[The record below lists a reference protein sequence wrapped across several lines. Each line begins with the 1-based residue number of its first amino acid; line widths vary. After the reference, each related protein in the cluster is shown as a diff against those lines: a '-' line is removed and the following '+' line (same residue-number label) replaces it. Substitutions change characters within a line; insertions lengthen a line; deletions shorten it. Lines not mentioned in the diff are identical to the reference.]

1 MSQTD
6 DKPYTRYHSSRVRR
20 ARPEP
25 LADEPRGSA
34 WSRERDEQAR
44 REQESREQQARRE
57 RQARRDE
64 RAGRDGRPRGDER
77 VRRDAWPGSHD
88 AERRERR
95 PGGAAVY
102 RSERR
107 GQPATARRSERQAEP
122 DPVWRSERRAR
133 DKRPDLALV
142 PQTAHRRKL
151 FHWWYL
157 LAIPLAL
164 AIAFGVW
171 AYLGYT
177 TFDRA
182 VHHANRDVGADIRNA
197 LVDRKAGVL
206 GKPTT
211 ILVLGSDQR
220 GHQPARSDTIMLMR
234 FDPATHSVS
243 ELSIP
248 RDTLV
253 AVPGHGQTKIN
264 EAYFWGGAPLAI
276 KVVSSYTGVPINH
289 VMMVN
294 FHGFPKLIDSVG
306 GVVVDVPKDITSW
319 YSGNRTVHFKKG
331 PQLMMGQ
338 QALVY
343 SRLRH
348 VDNDFMRMGRQQQV
362 VQALETKITRPRNLW
377 DLPWTGA
384 RFVRAVTTDLHTNQ
398 ILGLGYLDWR
408 AKGRQYKSVVLGTP
422 QMIGGVDYVVVS
434 QSVLRR
440 DVAAFLSH

>member
-6 DKPYTRYHSSRVRR
+6 DKPYNRYRSSRVRR

-25 LADEPRGSA
+25 LDDEPRGSA
-34 WSRERDEQAR
+34 PPRERDER
-44 REQESREQQARRE
+44 
-57 RQARRDE
+57 ARRDD
-64 RAGRDGRPRGDER
+64 RARHDDRARRSGQE
-77 VRRDAWPGSHD
+77 RRDDRARHD
-88 AERRERR
+88 EQPRRDEQAGRERR
-95 PGGAAVY
+95 AGAPMVY

-107 GQPATARRSERQAEP
+107 GQPAAARRPERQTEA
-122 DPVWRSERRAR
+122 DPVWRPERHARAE
-133 DKRPDLALV
+133 RPDLALV
-142 PQTAHRRKL
+142 PQSARKRKL

-157 LAIPLAL
+157 LAIPLGL

-177 TFDRA
+177 AFDKA
-182 VHHANRDVGADIRNA
+182 VHHSNRDIGSDVRNA
-197 LVDRKAGVL
+197 LVDHKAGVL

-220 GHQPARSDTIMLMR
+220 GDQPARSDTIMLMR

-338 QALVY
+338 QALIY

-362 VQALETKITRPRNLW
+362 VQALEAKITRPRNLW

-384 RFVRAVTTDLHTNQ
+384 RFIRAVKTDLHTNQ

-408 AKGRQYKSVVLGTP
+408 AKGRQYKSVVVGTP

-440 DVAAFLSH
+440 DVAAFLRH

>member
-25 LADEPRGSA
+25 LDDRPRDAGDGRRSGRVDDGNGGRGDRA
-34 WSRERDEQAR
+34 GVGDDGRGERPDVALYRGGRRGQAATAR
-44 REQESREQQARRE
+44 RPE
-57 RQARRDE
+57 RSAEPEPVWRDD
-64 RAGRDGRPRGDER
+64 RRPRGD
-77 VRRDAWPGSHD
+77 
-88 AERRERR
+88 
-95 PGGAAVY
+95 
-102 RSERR
+102 
-107 GQPATARRSERQAEP
+107 
-122 DPVWRSERRAR
+122 
-133 DKRPDLALV
+133 RPDLALV
-142 PQTAHRRKL
+142 PATARKRKL

-157 LAIPLAL
+157 LAVPLAL

-171 AYLGYT
+171 AYLGYKA
-177 TFDRA
+177 FDKA
-182 VHHANRDVGADIRNA
+182 VAHSNRDVGSHIRSA
-197 LVDRKAGVL
+197 LLDPTSGVL

-211 ILVLGSDQR
+211 VLVLGSDQR

-234 FDPATHSVS
+234 FDPSSHSLS

-253 AVPGHGQTKIN
+253 TVPGHGQTKIN

-276 KVVSSYTGVPINH
+276 KVVQAYTGVPINH

-306 GVVVDVPKDITSW
+306 GVVVDVPHDITSW
-319 YSGNRTVHFKKG
+319 YPGNRTVHFKKG

-338 QALVY
+338 QALIY

-362 VQALETKITRPRNLW
+362 VQALETKITRPRNFL

-384 RFVRAVTTDLHTNQ
+384 RFMQGVTTDLRTDQ
-398 ILGLGYLDWR
+398 ILGLAYLDWR
-408 AKGRQYKSVVLGTP
+408 ARGHQYKSVVIGTP

-434 QSVLRR
+434 RSVLRR

>member
-25 LADEPRGSA
+25 LDDEPRGA
-34 WSRERDEQAR
+34 A
-44 REQESREQQARRE
+44 
-57 RQARRDE
+57 
-64 RAGRDGRPRGDER
+64 
-77 VRRDAWPGSHD
+77 PG
-88 AERRERR
+88 AAPGGRERR
-95 PGGAAVY
+95 SDAPVVY
-102 RSERR
+102 RAERR
-107 GQPATARRSERQAEP
+107 GQPAVARRPDRRAEP
-122 DPVWRSERRAR
+122 DPVSRSERRLR
-133 DKRPDLALV
+133 GERPDLALV
-142 PQTAHRRKL
+142 PQSARKRKL

-157 LAIPLAL
+157 LAIPLVL

-171 AYLGYT
+171 AYLGYSV
-177 TFDRA
+177 FNKA
-182 VHHANRDVGADIRNA
+182 VHRSNRDVGSNVHRA
-197 LVDRKAGVL
+197 LVDPTAGVL
-206 GKPTT
+206 GKSTT

-234 FDPATHSVS
+234 FNPATHSLS

-253 AVPGHGQTKIN
+253 TVPGHGQTKIN

-276 KVVSSYTGVPINH
+276 KVVRSYTGVPINH

-306 GVVVDVPKDITSW
+306 GVVVDVPHDITSW

-338 QALVY
+338 QALIY
-343 SRLRH
+343 ARLRH

-362 VQALETKITRPRNLW
+362 VQALETKMTRPRNSW

-384 RFVRAVTTDLHTNQ
+384 RFMRGVTTDLRTNQ
-398 ILGLGYLDWR
+398 ILGLAYLDWR
-408 AKGRQYKSVVLGTP
+408 AKGHQFKSVVVGTP
-422 QMIGGVDYVVVS
+422 QMVGGVDYVIVS